1 MSNKDK
7 YQTIDSM
14 AWSFRKRVK
23 IIPGVHLNIGKR
35 GISTSIG
42 IRGAS
47 LTMGASGSYLN
58 TGIPG
63 LGISSKTR
71 LSSSNSPSRDILPPD
86 PLPYHSPD
94 VISTDSIYSADL
106 HEITSQNMQ
115 GIKEAILL
123 ARTQRTSLHDDLK
136 KIGQAIK
143 STRFKRLLSHIFLY
157 GYLKPSIPSGLTVDL
172 RAQEAALREAQEQ
185 LQKSFVDLD
194 ADFEPE
200 HKVKYDAMVA
210 AFEDLSRCHHIWDI
224 TSAHFEDRVITRSS
238 ASTFVTRRS
247 VRFTLR
253 TIPEFR
259 STLQALYFQ
268 NANGA
273 DLYIYPNFVIMY
285 ANSSDFAVIGLDEI
299 DFQYGHVRF
308 TETQVVP
315 ADSTIVGQTWA
326 KVNKNGTPDR
336 RFKGNYQIPVVQ
348 YGEIRLKTSTGLREE
363 YQFSNYAHTATFA
376 MAFHDYQQ
384 SLNESD
390 LPL

>member
-1 MSNKDK
+1 
-7 YQTIDSM
+7 M
-14 AWSFRKRVK
+14 AWSFRKRIK

-35 GISTSIG
+35 GVSTSIG
-42 IRGAS
+42 MRGAS
-47 LTMGASGSYLN
+47 VTVGKSGSYVSA
-58 TGIPG
+58 GIPG
-63 LGISSKTR
+63 LGISSR
-71 LSSSNSPSRDILPPD
+71 VRLLSSTSPSSEILPPD
-86 PLPYHSPD
+86 PPPYHDPE
-94 VISTDSIYSADL
+94 VISTSRIYSADL

-123 ARTQRTSLHDDLK
+123 ARKQRTNLYDDLK
-136 KIGQAIK
+136 KIGQDIK
-143 STRFKRLLSHIFLY
+143 STKFRKLLSYIFLY
-157 GYLKPSIPSGLTVDL
+157 GYLRPSIPTSLTEDL
-172 RAQEAALREAQEQ
+172 FAQQKALQEAKEQ
-185 LQKSFVDLD
+185 LQNSFVDLN

-200 HKVKYDAMVA
+200 HKIKYDAMVA
-210 AFEDLSRCHHIWDI
+210 AFEDLSRCHQIWDI

-247 VRFTLR
+247 VRFALG

-259 STLQALYFQ
+259 SALQALYFQ

-285 ANSSDFAVIGLDEI
+285 ANSSDFAIIGLDEI
-299 DFQYGHVRF
+299 NLQYGYVRF
-308 TETQVVP
+308 TETEAVP
-315 ADSTIVGQTWA
+315 TDSTIVGQTWA

-376 MAFHDYQQ
+376 LAFRDYQQ
-384 SLNESD
+384 SLHESD
-390 LPL
+390 LQL